1 MSLPYD
7 PATAP
12 LGTYSKEVNKNMYVN
27 VKNGLICNSPKLEP
41 TQVSNSEL
49 LNNLVVHPHRGIL
62 FINTKTELHT
72 IE

>member
-7 PATAP
+7 PVTAP

-41 TQVSNSEL
+41 TQVSNSEW
-49 LNNLVVHPHRGIL
+49 LNKLVVHPHRGML
-62 FINTKTELHT
+62 CSNKKE
-72 IE
+72 